1 LHLSEKEVV
10 NILICRLQPW
20 QAIGLAKN
28 LKAMGQRV
36 HSIDHGQIEVYRAS
50 GEFKSCHTWGHVE
63 MPEEYL
69 KDQFR
74 GIIKE
79 HGIELV
85 IIAQK
90 LFKYSNAA
98 ESVCQELGIKHLF
111 TEYFFDNKL
120 IFDDRGLQYTR
131 VNQSIGKCD
140 LPIDFPLADREEQ
153 PDDLSLEDL
162 RARYNIRE
170 GQKVVVIYGQVLWDM
185 SLIESQSGM
194 TYDEYMEG
202 LCNSNPDTT
211 FLFKPHP
218 KDHYGVNNTSKYRF
232 PNMKRANE
240 SLRTLFQLPAHTAF
254 SSTVIFEGVMQGK
267 SFASVGY
274 HLLQHHTH
282 RLERGGFGDIYEK
295 IVAYRPDMEAVSKA
309 VSYITNI
316 YALPMSDPFV
326 CRRLMGGLNQWDRE
340 DVLAQKKV

>member
-1 LHLSEKEVV
+1 V

-28 LKAMGQRV
+28 LRARGQRV
-36 HSIDHGQIEVYRAS
+36 HSIDHGNIDVYLAS
-50 GEFKSCHTWGHVE
+50 GEFKSCHTWKHVE
-63 MPEEYL
+63 MPDDDL

-74 GIIKE
+74 DIVKE

-90 LFKYSNAA
+90 LFKYSNIA

-131 VNQSIGKCD
+131 VNQSIGRCD
-140 LPIDFPLADREEQ
+140 LHIDFPLSDREEQ
-153 PDDLSLEDL
+153 PEDLSLDDL
-162 RARYNIRE
+162 KARYNI
-170 GQKVVVIYGQVLWDM
+170 GADQKVVVIYGQVLWDM
-185 SLIESQSGM
+185 SLIESPSGM
-194 TYDEYMEG
+194 TYDEYIEG
-202 LCNSNPDTT
+202 LCCCNPDTL

-218 KDHYGVNNTSKYRF
+218 KDHYGLNNSSKYRF

-254 SSTVIFEGVMQGK
+254 SSTVIFEGVMRGC

-274 HLLQHHTH
+274 HLLQEHTH
-282 RLERGGFGDIYEK
+282 KIDRDGFSDIYNK
-295 IVAYRPDMEAVSKA
+295 IIAYRPSVDEVRLAA
-309 VSYITNI
+309 SYITNI
-316 YALPMSDPFV
+316 YALPISDPFV
-326 CRRLMGGLNQWDRE
+326 CRRLMGGLDQKDRE
-340 DVLAQKKV
+340 DVLAQKEV